1 MSTNTK
7 YRANQEGV
15 DSVAE
20 ALERTLVLPSTQ
32 NSVHDFLE
40 RTAGKQISTVI
51 TLSANNATASVNIF
65 QITGSV
71 YVTRLFAI
79 LTTKTTLVN
88 CTAASFDLFPTAG
101 AAVQISA
108 ATGVLSG
115 IAVGS
120 VITKTGLAADVFN
133 VADSVGA
140 VVTEQGWAGSDVF
153 NGFLV
158 TQKVGV
164 NTYIRFTYSTT
175 DAPINA
181 QLTVYAEYRG
191 IGGGELVAA

>member
-1 MSTNTK
+1 MTWLSK
-7 YRANQEGV
+7 KLADAA
-15 DSVAE
+15 DSE
-20 ALERTLVLPSTQ
+20 SLERSLILPTVQ

-40 RTAGKQISTVI
+40 RTAGKQISKVI
-51 TLSANNATASVNIF
+51 TLSASEATASVNIF
-65 QITGSV
+65 QITGTV
-71 YVTRLFAI
+71 YIERLFAI
-79 LTTKTTLVN
+79 VTTATTLVN

-115 IAVGS
+115 VAVGT
-120 VITKTGLAADVFN
+120 VITKTGLAADIFTVS
-133 VADSVGA
+133 DSVGA

-158 TQKVGV
+158 TQKIGV
-164 NTYIRFTYSTT
+164 NTYVRFTYTTT

-191 IGGGELVAA
+191 IGGGELIAA

>member
-1 MSTNTK
+1 MTWLSK
-7 YRANQEGV
+7 RLA
-15 DSVAE
+15 DAAASE
-20 ALERTLVLPSTQ
+20 ALERILILPSVQ

-40 RTAGKQISTVI
+40 RAAGKQISKVI
-51 TLSANNATASVNIF
+51 TLSASGTTASVNIF

-71 YVTRLFAI
+71 YVQRLYAVV
-79 LTTKTTLVN
+79 TAATTLVN
-88 CTAASFDLFPTAG
+88 CTAASFDLFPTGG

-115 IAVGS
+115 VAVGTI
-120 VITKTGLAADVFN
+120 ITKTGLAADIFTVSD
-133 VADSVGA
+133 AVGA

-158 TQKVGV
+158 TKKIAA
-164 NTYIRFTYSTT
+164 NTYIRFTYTTT

-191 IGGGELVAA
+191 IAGGELVAV